1 MVGQPLTS
9 TLASTKENLV
19 KIKQALILL
28 GILSFS
34 GLPTMAAENNE
45 TARALD
51 FFNRFFSA
59 CQTNNQNLFWSQF
72 SSRKG
77 FRSSPQE
84 KRNELFKSYCNGVTS
99 QALKQL
105 EGYDY
110 YIKPASGN
118 YGSTKNVLCRSPK
131 GLGPGKCEG
140 MFDVA
145 IENGQIK
152 RDEN

>member
-1 MVGQPLTS
+1 MKAT
-9 TLASTKENLV
+9 
-19 KIKQALILL
+19 QAFILF

-34 GLPTMAAENNE
+34 SLTAVAAENNE

-59 CQTNNQNLFWSQF
+59 CQTNNQHLFWSQF

-77 FRSSPQE
+77 FRGAPQE
-84 KRNELFKSYCNGVTS
+84 KRNDLFKSYCNGVTS

-105 EGYDY
+105 EGYEY
-110 YIKPASGN
+110 YIKSSAGN

>member
-1 MVGQPLTS
+1 MKAAHALTLFGIL
-9 TLASTKENLV
+9 LASSLTT
-19 KIKQALILL
+19 A
-28 GILSFS
+28 
-34 GLPTMAAENNE
+34 AAENNE

-51 FFNRFFSA
+51 FFNRIFSA
-59 CQTNNQNLFWSQF
+59 CQKNDQNLFWAQF
-72 SSRKG
+72 SSGKG
-77 FRSSPQE
+77 FRGAPQG

-110 YIKPASGN
+110 FLKPKAGY

-131 GLGPGKCEG
+131 GTGPGKCEG

>member
-1 MVGQPLTS
+1 M
-9 TLASTKENLV
+9 
-19 KIKQALILL
+19 KITQALILF
-28 GILSFS
+28 GILSFFS
-34 GLPTMAAENNE
+34 LTTMAAENNE

-59 CQTNNQNLFWSQF
+59 CQTNNQSLFWSQF

-77 FRSSPQE
+77 YRGAPQE

-110 YIKPASGN
+110 YIKPAAGN
-118 YGSTKNVLCRSPK
+118 YGSTKSVLCRSSK

-145 IENGQIK
+145 IENEQIK